1 MLLPDGTRMWLPF
14 GAVGKVYNKPH
25 LVRDTELKNV
35 GLAVRP
41 LLESMKVSL
50 SLYLI
55 MLFFHVCVPSNYS
68 V

>member
-1 MLLPDGTRMWLPF
+1 MLLPDGTRMWMPF
-14 GAVGKVYNKPH
+14 GAAGTVYNKPH
-25 LVRDTELKNV
+25 LVRDIQLKNV

-55 MLFFHVCVPSNYS
+55 MLFFHVFVSSNYS